1 MGAAFPT
8 QPGRGRAESVL
19 LLNYQEDLGR
29 PFRSQE
35 KQEQLEK
42 ERTCP
47 ESPGRV
53 RLPDGNL
60 SLSTGYLPVP
70 LHCPTKLPAVF
81 RQGEPQQRV
90 RGWARYREGMLT
102 PGGCPRAASAW
113 LFSSREGADPLRAA
127 PPHVHPFRFC

>member
-1 MGAAFPT
+1 MRAAFPT

-29 PFRSQE
+29 PFWSQE

-60 SLSTGYLPVP
+60 SFGTGYLPVP

-90 RGWARYREGMLT
+90 RGWARHKEGS
-102 PGGCPRAASAW
+102 PWAASAW
-113 LFSSREGADPLRAA
+113 LYSSREGADPLRAV